1 MDHEG
6 VAPIDLERFEQLA
19 ERLEE
24 AAEAIA
30 LSEEKLTRT
39 LAAMRERDRAAAF
52 DAWRRHQ

>member
-24 AAEAIA
+24 AAQAIA
-30 LSEEKLTRT
+30 LSEERLTQT
-39 LAAMRERDRAAAF
+39 LALMRERDRAAAF

>member
-19 ERLEE
+19 ERLEQ

-30 LSEEKLTRT
+30 SSEEKLTRT
-39 LAAMRERDRAAAF
+39 LAAIRDRDRAAAF
-52 DAWRRHQ
+52 DAWRRNQ